1 MTELVVLLDLMG
13 KLGKR
18 SMLAL
23 EMVEAS
29 TIPRLLVEWSM
40 GPFPRLDGEWLLGLD
55 WSGHPISPSCWACGV
70 ANADVGLID

>member
-1 MTELVVLLDLMG
+1 
-13 KLGKR
+13 
-18 SMLAL
+18 
-23 EMVEAS
+23 
-29 TIPRLLVEWSM
+29 M